1 MNDVIVSFSA
11 ATSVA
16 AGAYYDL
23 NFTLGGGRL

>member
-16 AGAYYDL
+16 VGVYYDL